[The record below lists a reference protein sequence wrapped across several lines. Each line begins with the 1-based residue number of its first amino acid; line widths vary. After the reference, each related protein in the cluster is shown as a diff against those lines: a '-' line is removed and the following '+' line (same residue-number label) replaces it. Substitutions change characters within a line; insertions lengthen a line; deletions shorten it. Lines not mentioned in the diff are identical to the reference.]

1 MEDASMPKNHK
12 HREYR
17 FEIDA
22 FSPTSIPMSRLAEY
36 VSDLAKV
43 FGNNNSVHL
52 LKIEGGSTVPVLMVE
67 WEAEPKV
74 RDRIKAIKNHEGP
87 EDAQQAAKD
96 LDRRLLQDNAT
107 AVLIDPA
114 GSKVFRFPGRENATK
129 MEFGP
134 VNQAGVFQGIP
145 IKVGGENDPVPVH
158 LEDGKEK
165 HIVLARRSLA
175 KDIAQYLFTSVVRVE
190 GMGRW
195 IRHTDGEWEML
206 SFHATSFKLIEDAD
220 IRKNIGELRK
230 LPGEWKNLDDP
241 LAELEQ
247 IRRGAKLQ

>member
-1 MEDASMPKNHK
+1 MPKNRK

-52 LKIEGGSTVPVLMVE
+52 LKIEGGSTVPVVVVE

-107 AVLIDPA
+107 AVLVDPA
-114 GSKVFRFPGRENATK
+114 GTKIFRFPGRENATK

-190 GMGRW
+190 GTGRW

-206 SFHATSFKLIEDAD
+206 SFHATSFKVIGDAD

-230 LPGEWKNLDDP
+230 LPGEWKNLEDP

>member
-1 MEDASMPKNHK
+1 MPKSRK

-22 FSPTSIPMSRLAEY
+22 FSPATIPMSRLAEY
-36 VSDLAKV
+36 VSDLAKM

-52 LKIEGGSTVPVLMVE
+52 LKIAEGSTVPVVMVE

-74 RDRIKAIKNHEGP
+74 RDRLRAIKSHEAP
-87 EDAQQAAKD
+87 DEAQQAAKD
-96 LDRRLLQDNAT
+96 INRRLLQDNAT
-107 AVLIDPA
+107 GVLMDPV
-114 GSKVFRFPGRENATK
+114 GSKLFRFPGREAATR

-134 VNQAGVFQGIP
+134 INQPGVFQGIP

-165 HIVLARRSLA
+165 YIVLARRSLA
-175 KDIAQYLFTSVVRVE
+175 KEIAQILFTSVVRVE
-190 GMGRW
+190 GTGRW

-206 SFHATSFKLIEDAD
+206 SFHASSFRIIEDAD

-230 LPGEWKNLDDP
+230 VPGEWKELEDP
-241 LAELEQ
+241 LGELEQ
-247 IRRGAKLQ
+247 IRRGIKLQ

>member
-1 MEDASMPKNHK
+1 MARTHK

-22 FSPTSIPMSRLAEY
+22 FAPTSIPMSRLAEY

-52 LKIEGGSTVPVLMVE
+52 LRIEAGSTVPVIMVE

-74 RDRIKAIKNHEGP
+74 RERLRAIKNHEAP
-87 EDAQQAAKD
+87 EEALQAAKD
-96 LDRRLLQDNAT
+96 IDRRLLQDNAK
-107 AVLIDPA
+107 AVLTDPV
-114 GSKVFRFPGRENATK
+114 GSRVFRFPGRESATK

-158 LEDGKEK
+158 LEDGRDK

-175 KDIAQYLFTSVVRVE
+175 KDIAQHLFTTVVRAE
-190 GMGRW
+190 GTGRW

-206 SFHATSFKLIEDAD
+206 SFHAASFTLVEDAD
-220 IRKNIGELRK
+220 IRKNITELRK
-230 LPGEWKNLDDP
+230 FPGDWKRLDDP
-241 LAELEQ
+241 LAELER
-247 IRRGAKLQ
+247 IRRGTKLQ

>member
-1 MEDASMPKNHK
+1 MEDASMPKNRK

-43 FGNNNSVHL
+43 FGSNNSVHL
-52 LKIEGGSTVPVLMVE
+52 LKIEGGSTVPVVMVE

-87 EDAQQAAKD
+87 DDAQQGAKD

-107 AVLIDPA
+107 AVLVDPA
-114 GSKVFRFPGRENATK
+114 GSKIFRFPGRENATK

-134 VNQAGVFQGIP
+134 VNQAGVFQGVP

-165 HIVLARRSLA
+165 YIVLARRSLA
-175 KDIAQYLFTSVVRVE
+175 KDIAQHLFTSVVRIE
-190 GMGRW
+190 GTGRW

-206 SFHATSFKLIEDAD
+206 SFHAASFKVIEDAD
-220 IRKNIGELRK
+220 IRRNIGELRK
-230 LPGEWKNLDDP
+230 LPGEWKNLKDP

>member
-1 MEDASMPKNHK
+1 MQKNRK
-12 HREYR
+12 LREYR

-22 FSPTSIPMSRLAEY
+22 FSPTTIPMTRLAEY
-36 VSDLAKV
+36 VSDLAKM

-52 LKIEGGSTVPVLMVE
+52 LKIESGSTVPVIMVE

-74 RDRIKAIKNHEGP
+74 RDRLRAIKNHEAP
-87 EDAQQAAKD
+87 EEAQQAVKD
-96 LDRRLLQDNAT
+96 IDRRLLQDNAR
-107 AVLIDPA
+107 AILSDPV
-114 GSKVFRFPGRENATK
+114 GGKIFHFLGRENATR

-134 VNQAGVFQGIP
+134 VSQAGVFQGVP

-158 LEDGKEK
+158 LEDGKDK

-175 KDIAQYLFTSVVRVE
+175 KDIAQHLFTSVVRVE
-190 GMGRW
+190 GTGRW

-206 SFHATSFKLIEDAD
+206 SFHAASFKVIEHAD

-230 LPGEWKNLDDP
+230 VPGEWKKLDDP

>member
-1 MEDASMPKNHK
+1 MARTRK

-17 FEIDA
+17 FEMDA

-43 FGNNNSVHL
+43 FGNYNNVHL
-52 LKIEGGSTVPVLMVE
+52 LKIEEGSTVPVVMVE

-87 EDAQQAAKD
+87 EDAKQAAKD
-96 LDRRLLQDNAT
+96 IDRRLLEDNARAT
-107 AVLIDPA
+107 LVDPV
-114 GSKVFRFPGRENATK
+114 GSKILYFSGRESATK
-129 MEFGP
+129 LEFGP
-134 VNQAGVFQGIP
+134 VSQPGVFQGVP

-158 LEDGKEK
+158 LEDGKDK

-175 KDIAQYLFTSVVRVE
+175 KDIAQHLFTSVVRVE
-190 GMGRW
+190 GAGRW

-206 SFHATSFKLIEDAD
+206 SFLATSFNLLEQAG
-220 IRKNIGELRK
+220 IRENIDQLRQI
-230 LPGEWKNLDDP
+230 PGEWKKLEDP
-241 LAELEQ
+241 LADLER

>member
-1 MEDASMPKNHK
+1 MPKSRK

-22 FSPTSIPMSRLAEY
+22 FSPATIPMSRLAEY
-36 VSDLAKV
+36 VSDLAKM

-52 LKIEGGSTVPVLMVE
+52 LKIAEGSTVPVVMVE

-74 RDRIKAIKNHEGP
+74 RDRLRAIKSHEAP
-87 EDAQQAAKD
+87 DEAQQAAKD
-96 LDRRLLQDNAT
+96 INRRLLQDNAT
-107 AVLIDPA
+107 GVLMDPV
-114 GSKVFRFPGRENATK
+114 GSKLFRFPGREAATR
-129 MEFGP
+129 MEFCP
-134 VNQAGVFQGIP
+134 INQPGVFQGIP

-165 HIVLARRSLA
+165 YIVLARRSLA
-175 KDIAQYLFTSVVRVE
+175 KEIAQILFTSVVRVE
-190 GMGRW
+190 GTGRW

-206 SFHATSFKLIEDAD
+206 SFHASSFRIIEDAD

-230 LPGEWKNLDDP
+230 VPGEWKELEDP
-241 LAELEQ
+241 LGELEQ
-247 IRRGAKLQ
+247 IRRGIKLQ

>member
-1 MEDASMPKNHK
+1 MPKNRK

-22 FSPTSIPMSRLAEY
+22 FSPATIPMSRLAEY
-36 VSDLAKV
+36 VSDLAKM

-52 LKIEGGSTVPVLMVE
+52 LKIDEGSTVPVVLVE

-74 RDRIKAIKNHEGP
+74 RDRLKAIKSHEAP
-87 EDAQQAAKD
+87 DEAQQAAKD
-96 LDRRLLQDNAT
+96 IDRRLLQDNAKG
-107 AVLIDPA
+107 VLVDPV
-114 GSKVFRFPGRENATK
+114 GGKIFRFPGREAATK

-134 VNQAGVFQGIP
+134 VNQAGIFQGIP

-165 HIVLARRSLA
+165 YIVLARRSLA
-175 KDIAQYLFTSVVRVE
+175 KDIAQHLFTSVVRVD
-190 GMGRW
+190 GIGRW

-206 SFHATSFKLIEDAD
+206 SFHASSFKIVEDAD
-220 IRKNIGELRK
+220 IRKNINELRNV
-230 LPGEWKNLDDP
+230 PGEWKKLEDP
-241 LAELEQ
+241 LGELEQ
-247 IRRGAKLQ
+247 IRRGTKLQ

>member
-1 MEDASMPKNHK
+1 MPKSQK

-22 FSPTSIPMSRLAEY
+22 FSPTSMPMSRLAEY
-36 VSDLAKV
+36 LSDLAKV

-52 LKIEGGSTVPVLMVE
+52 LKIEGGSTVPVLLVE

-74 RDRIKAIKNHEGP
+74 RDRLRAIKNHEAP
-87 EDAQQAAKD
+87 EEAQQAAKD
-96 LDRRLLQDNAT
+96 IDRRLLQDNAR
-107 AVLIDPA
+107 AVLVDPV

-129 MEFGP
+129 IEFGP
-134 VNQAGVFQGIP
+134 VSQAGVFQGIP

-158 LEDGKEK
+158 LEDGKGK

-175 KDIAQYLFTSVVRVE
+175 KDIAQHLFTSVVRVE
-190 GMGRW
+190 GTGRW

-206 SFHATSFKLIEDAD
+206 SFHATSFTLIEDAD
-220 IRKNIGELRK
+220 IRKNISDLRK
-230 LPGEWKNLDDP
+230 VPGEWKKLDDP